1 MGKIVLFSFSGL
13 LCFVRWQH
21 TSQWAAK
28 AGIKEFVYG
37 ATSKHVDDKCPKV
50 KKQSVLVV

>member
-1 MGKIVLFSFSGL
+1 MGKIVRFSFSGL

-37 ATSKHVDDKCPKV
+37 ATSKHDDKGPKV